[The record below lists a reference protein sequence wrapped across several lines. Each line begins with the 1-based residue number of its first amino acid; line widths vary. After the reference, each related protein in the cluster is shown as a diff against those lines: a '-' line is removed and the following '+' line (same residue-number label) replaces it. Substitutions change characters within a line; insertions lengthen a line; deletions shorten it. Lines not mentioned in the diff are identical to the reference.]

1 MSPLIHFVLAAA
13 VAGSLA
19 TRVHGQESCP
29 GDCQGDGVVTVDEIV
44 VGVSIGL
51 GSSAIEACTAADGN
65 VDGSVTVDEILRAI
79 QAALSGCSSVRQAVT
94 LGETG
99 TLRFD
104 AGTPDL
110 VLRWDGTRVLRIL
123 LEEVRL
129 GAVDVIEDATNYD
142 PYPLVAGLPLSRSPV
157 NLRWLSGRR
166 ARITKDEPNRLL
178 AEVSFDEG
186 KQATLEIRRTAD
198 GSFRLHLV
206 PQAGGPPVAYFRIGM
221 RADADEGFYG
231 LGEYFDAVNHRGRI
245 RAMQLE
251 VDTSIESTN
260 NEAHVPIPFLIGTK
274 GWGAFVESRHPGVF
288 DVATQGSRLVEA
300 TFGTG
305 AASGDGIVLYLFSSA
320 HPLDVTRQYYE
331 ATTYPKL
338 PARWAY
344 GPWVWRDEND
354 DQTQVETDAETIRD
368 LDLAT
373 SAMWIDRPYATGV
386 NAFDFDPEK
395 FPQPRAM
402 IERLNAL
409 GMRVA
414 LWHTPYV
421 DEQDADTADLV
432 AEANANGYF
441 PLRSSL
447 RLNGWGRPIDFT
459 NPQAFGWWQDNL
471 SSYLD
476 LGIEGFKLDYG
487 EDIVPGIAGRRN
499 VWQFRDGSD
508 ERTMHSGYKLL
519 YHGVYAELLGDDGGF
534 LLCRAGTWGT
544 QQYPCVIWPGD
555 LDANMAKHREVV
567 TSGESSYVAV
577 GGLPAAVVASL
588 SLGPSGFPFFGS
600 DTGGYRHSPPDKETF
615 TRWFQHTALSSVMQ
629 IGTSTNDVAW
639 EFNEQNGFDEEM
651 LGWYRDYTRLHLRLF
666 PYVWSYAERLDD
678 DGRPILRA
686 LGLAHPETGVHPD
699 DIYLLGDD
707 LLVAPVVTRGAR
719 SREVTF
725 PQGDWIDWW
734 TGEILPGGGTSSVAA
749 PLGTLPLYQR
759 AGSIVP
765 LLRPTIDT
773 LSPTTQPALVDS
785 YATTPG
791 ALHARVVFGESS
803 EFEVYDGTRLTQAG
817 SGAGGELGFTAGAE
831 FAAGAVFEVV
841 PFAASVS
848 GVSVESRALTQRA
861 SVAELEQSEDGWFLD
876 ETGPGRLWVKVGAG
890 GGTAVV
896 AAE

>member
-1 MSPLIHFVLAAA
+1 MSRLIHFALAAA

-19 TRVHGQESCP
+19 TRAPGQETCP
-29 GDCQGDGVVTVDEIV
+29 GDCNADGAVTVDEIV

-51 GSSAIEACTAADGN
+51 GSSPAGNCTAAD
-65 VDGSVTVDEILRAI
+65 VDGDLSVTVDEILRAI
-79 QAALSGCSSVRQAVT
+79 QAALSGCSAVRQTVT

-104 AGTPDL
+104 ATTPDL
-110 VLRWDGTRVLRIL
+110 LLRWDGTRVLRIL

-157 NLRWLSGRR
+157 NLRWLSGRS
-166 ARITKDEPNRLL
+166 ARITRDEPNRLL

-186 KQATLEIRRTAD
+186 KQATLEIRQTQD

-206 PQAGGPPVAYFRIGM
+206 PQPGGPPIAYFRIGM
-221 RADADEGFYG
+221 RGDADEGFYG

-260 NEAHVPIPFLIGTK
+260 NEAHVPIPFVIGTK
-274 GWGAFVESRHPGVF
+274 GWGAFFESRHPGVF
-288 DVATQGSRLVEA
+288 DVATQGRRLVEV

-305 AASGDGIVLYLFSSA
+305 AASADGIVLHLYSSA
-320 HPLDVTRQYYE
+320 HPLDLTRHYYE
-331 ATTYPKL
+331 VTSYPKL

-354 DQTQVETDAETIRD
+354 NQQQVERDAETIRD

-395 FPQPRAM
+395 FPQPRSM
-402 IERLNAL
+402 IERLHAL

-421 DEQDADTADLV
+421 DEQDEDTTALV
-432 AEANANGYF
+432 ADANASGYF

-471 SSYLD
+471 SFYLD

-508 ERTMHSGYKLL
+508 ERTMHSGYKLF
-519 YHGVYAELLGDDGGF
+519 YHGVYAELLGEDGGF

-555 LDANMAKHREVV
+555 LDANMAKHREAVAD
-567 TSGESSYVAV
+567 GDRSYVAV
-577 GGLPAAVVASL
+577 GGLPAALVASL

-639 EFNEQNGFDEEM
+639 EFNERNGFDEEM
-651 LGWYRDYTRLHLRLF
+651 LGWYHGYTRLHLRLF
-666 PYVWSYAERLDD
+666 PYVWTYAERLAD

-686 LGLAHPETGVHPD
+686 LGLAHPEMGVHPD

-707 LLVAPVVTRGAR
+707 LLVAPVVIRGAR

-725 PQGDWIDWW
+725 PQGDWINWW
-734 TGEILPGGGTSSVAA
+734 SGETVAGGGTNLVEA
-749 PLGTLPLYQR
+749 PLDTLPLFQR

-773 LSPTTQPALVDS
+773 LSPTTLPHLVDS

-791 ALHARVVFGESS
+791 VLHARVAFGESS
-803 EFEVYDGTRLTQAG
+803 EFQVFDGARLTQKG
-817 SGAGGELGFTAGAE
+817 TDVGGELGFAAGEE
-831 FAAGAVFEVV
+831 FVHGAVFEVV
-841 PFAASVS
+841 PFAANVSSVS
-848 GVSVESRALTQRA
+848 LAARALSQHA
-861 SVAELEQSEDGWFLD
+861 SLEDLEQADDGWFFD
-876 ETGPGRLWVKVGAG
+876 AAGPGRLWVKIGAP
-890 GGTAVV
+890 GGTVVV